1 MKSKKSSTDNLYLQG
16 RKTDAD
22 VETGLVETVG
32 RRGKGGAEL
41 RGKHPQA
48 YYIDLHG

>member
-1 MKSKKSSTDNLYLQG
+1 MKSRKTALITYLQS

-32 RRGKGGAEL
+32 RRRGNEL
-41 RGKHPQA
+41 RIALTYTHCRR
-48 YYIDLHG
+48 